1 MIRKV
6 LPVFAVAIAVA
17 LSTSLSARAALAQ
30 GAPPATGRAAYGLI
44 AGINFANVGGAD
56 AQDSRTRTGLVAGAY
71 AAWPMANGFSFQP
84 SLLYSMEGAKTSGDV
99 DLAVKMNYI
108 RLPAMLRYTWPV
120 AGTTRPFVALGPSF
134 GYQLTC
140 DVSGSNNGVSASAS
154 CDAFTAPEL
163 SQRKKFDVSGRVE
176 AGLDFAMSGRTFT
189 IGGAY
194 SYGFTDVVKE
204 GSVKNRVFSVLLG
217 VGL

>member
-1 MIRKV
+1 MVKKV
-6 LPVFAVAIAVA
+6 LPFFAVAVAFA
-17 LSTSLSARAALAQ
+17 LSMSLYTRAALAQ
-30 GAPPATGRAAYGLI
+30 NPSPAARRAAYGLV

-56 AQDSRTRTGLVAGAY
+56 AQGSKTRTALVAGGY
-71 AAWPMANGFSFQP
+71 AAWPMADGFSFQP

-99 DLAVKMNYI
+99 DLTVKLNYI
-108 RLPAMLRYTWPV
+108 RLPAMLRYTWPG

-154 CDAFTAPEL
+154 CDAFAAPEG

-176 AGLDFAMSGRTFT
+176 AGLDFAMSGRKFT

-194 SYGFTDVVKE
+194 SHGFTDVVKE
-204 GSVKNRVFSVLLG
+204 GSVKNRVFSVLFG
-217 VGL
+217 IGL

>member
-1 MIRKV
+1 M
-6 LPVFAVAIAVA
+6 FAVAVA
-17 LSTSLSARAALAQ
+17 FTLSSSIYTRAALAQ
-30 GAPPATGRAAYGLI
+30 SAPPAARRASYGLV
-44 AGINFANVGGAD
+44 AGFNFANVGGAD
-56 AQDSRTRTGLVAGAY
+56 AQGSRTRTAFIAGAY
-71 AAWPMANGFSFQP
+71 AAWPMASGFSFQP

-99 DLAVKMNYI
+99 DLTVKLNYI

-140 DVSGSNNGVSASAS
+140 DLSGSNNGVSASAS
-154 CDAFTAPEL
+154 CDAFAAPDG

-176 AGLDFAMSGRTFT
+176 AGLDFAMSGRKFT

-217 VGL
+217 IGL

>member
-1 MIRKV
+1 
-6 LPVFAVAIAVA
+6 
-17 LSTSLSARAALAQ
+17 
-30 GAPPATGRAAYGLI
+30 
-44 AGINFANVGGAD
+44 
-56 AQDSRTRTGLVAGAY
+56 
-71 AAWPMANGFSFQP
+71 
-84 SLLYSMEGAKTSGDV
+84 MEGAKTSGDV

-140 DVSGSNNGVSASAS
+140 NVSGSNNGVSASAS
-154 CDAFTAPEL
+154 CDAFTAPEP
-163 SQRKKFDVSGRVE
+163 SRRKKFDVSGRVE

>member
-1 MIRKV
+1 MVRKV
-6 LPVFAVAIAVA
+6 LPIIAVAVAVA
-17 LSTSLSARAALAQ
+17 LSTSLYTRTALAQ
-30 GAPPATGRAAYGLI
+30 SAPQAAGRAAYGLV
-44 AGINFANVGGAD
+44 AGLNFANLGGAD
-56 AQDSRTRTGLVAGAY
+56 AQDSRTRTAFVAGAY

-99 DLAVKMNYI
+99 DLTVKLNYI

-140 DVSGSNNGVSASAS
+140 DVSGSNNGVSATAS
-154 CDAFTAPEL
+154 CDAFAQGD

-176 AGLDFAMSGRTFT
+176 AGLDFAMSGRKFT

-194 SYGFTDVVKE
+194 SYGFTDVVKG

-217 VGL
+217 IGL